1 MTSVAFEA
9 GGYRYLPGV
18 SQYSGGVAAMAGHEI
33 VRLRFRRRL
42 PLGEGFAR
50 ARAIIEAA
58 GRPLTAFCACELR
71 SPAPFTEEGFRRFN
85 AAYVTRL
92 EDWGIVQGGVNPVAR
107 SNLCPEIDPPEE
119 PSFHAFSFTTEAD
132 AEPSFVISGSGE
144 VPEGKGNYKDHVI
157 RPGDTSPAG
166 MAEKVRFVLAE
177 MERRMAA
184 LGFGWSDTTASQ
196 AYTVFDLFPVLAEEI
211 VRRGAAAHGLTWF
224 YERPPVVGLD
234 FEMDCRG
241 VGREGVV

>member
-1 MTSVAFEA
+1 MTAVDFRA

-18 SQYSGGVAAMAGHEI
+18 SQYSGGVAATGGHEI
-33 VRLRFRRRL
+33 VRVRFRRRL
-42 PLGEGFAR
+42 PLADGFAR

-58 GRPLTAFCACELR
+58 GRPLAAFCACELR
-71 SPAPFTEEGFRRFN
+71 SPAPFTEAGFREFN
-85 AAYVTRL
+85 AAYVARL
-92 EDWGIVQGGVNPVAR
+92 EEWGIVKDGVNPVAR
-107 SNLCPEIDPPEE
+107 SNLCPEIDPPAE
-119 PSFHAFSFTTEAD
+119 PSFHAFCFTTEAE

-157 RPGDTSPAG
+157 RPGDTSPEG
-166 MAEKVRFVLAE
+166 MAEKARFVLAE

-184 LGFGWSDTTASQ
+184 LGFAWPDTTASQ
-196 AYTVFDLFPVLAEEI
+196 AYTVFDFSSVFAEEI
-211 VRRGAAAHGLTWF
+211 VRRGAATHGLTWF